1 MAFFLTT
8 WSTVGWSCIIT
19 LYRFRHLFP
28 IVMGGSLCS
37 ANDTQPSFIFEK
49 CQKNVLAHDRID
61 VIIYVKVPFHSLS
74 LLSFF
79 LSTHP
84 QFLWARVVRHDLES
98 IGAIKRKWFGRKE
111 GQSNHGVY
119 GRNWY
124 ANSFLLLFFFTQN
137 AIEANQKF
145 FCTFHIELFVM
156 IMHNLA
162 ILFIAKQY
170 IFPQT
175 NFLFLLL
182 KMGESK

>member
-84 QFLWARVVRHDLES
+84 QFLWARVVWHDLES
-98 IGAIKRKWFGRKE
+98 IGAIKRKWFGRKGNRITGFMDE
-111 GQSNHGVY
+111 TDMPTHFFFYSSLHKTLL
-119 GRNWY
+119 RLTK
-124 ANSFLLLFFFTQN
+124 NSFVHF
-137 AIEANQKF
+137 K
-145 FCTFHIELFVM
+145 
-156 IMHNLA
+156 
-162 ILFIAKQY
+162 
-170 IFPQT
+170 
-175 NFLFLLL
+175 
-182 KMGESK
+182 